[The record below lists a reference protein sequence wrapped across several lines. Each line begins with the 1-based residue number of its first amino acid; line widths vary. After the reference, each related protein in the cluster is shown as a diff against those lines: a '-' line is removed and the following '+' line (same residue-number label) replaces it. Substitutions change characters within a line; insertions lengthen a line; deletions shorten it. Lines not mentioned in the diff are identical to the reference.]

1 VLAHHKPDR
10 TDVELDLLGA
20 RLAAGLP
27 GQAGRAGVVVAA
39 EGGILEL

>member
-1 VLAHHKPDR
+1 VPAHHKPDR
-10 TDVELDLLGA
+10 TDVELDLLA
-20 RLAAGLP
+20 RLADGLP